1 MLVRLKN
8 MLYIAGAY
16 MVDKGLPMLFLA
28 ILGILAVRIVMKLVR
43 KMLEKS
49 KLEKAAHTLILTAV
63 QVVLYI
69 LLALMVAS
77 GLGIDVTGLVALASV
92 LTLAVSLAVQNLLAN
107 VFGGF
112 TLLYTKPFA
121 SEDFVEIAGQ
131 SGTVK
136 EIGLSYTKLATADNK
151 IVSIPNSAVVAA
163 EIVNYTATGTRRLDI
178 NLTVSYGVDAE
189 TMMQIMK
196 AASDQPEVL
205 QDPAGVLAIKEYNE
219 QSVTY
224 GMMLWCNSS
233 DYWNLKFRI
242 NQELNRLAKEA
253 GIMFY
258 DPQLRV
264 RMEK

>member
-1 MLVRLKN
+1 M
-8 MLYIAGAY
+8 IANIATWVGTLT
-16 MVDKGLPMLFLA
+16 VGKILPMVVLAVLGVLA
-28 ILGILAVRIVMKLVR
+28 IRIVMKLVQ

-49 KLEKAAHTLILTAV
+49 NLEKAAHTLILTAARI
-63 QVVLYI
+63 VLYI

-77 GLGIDVTGLVALASV
+77 GLGIDVTGVVALASV

-178 NLTVSYGVDAE
+178 NLEVSYSIAPE
-189 TMMQIMK
+189 TVLEIMEK
-196 AASDQPEVL
+196 AADQPQVL
-205 QDPAGVLAIKEYNE
+205 ADPAPVIAMKEYNQ
-219 QSVTY
+219 QSITY
-224 GMMLWCNSS
+224 GIMLWCATA
-233 DYWNLKFRI
+233 DYWAIKFAVNR
-242 NQELNRLAKEA
+242 ELSRLAREA
-253 GIMFY
+253 GITFY
-258 DPQLRV
+258 DPHLKV
-264 RMEK
+264 HMDK